1 LFTIPSPLLQT
12 FQSSHSYLATGCE
25 LLMETLALEAQLRP
39 AFYSEPV
46 PGGADFYMHC
56 LRLDFGEAYKV
67 FLKIRDLRE
76 RVEAQY
82 PLLSQPA
89 AQLDYL
95 AHMAVNI
102 LPTTDKKARK
112 LAFVGDDRKTF
123 SYDQTDRRL
132 FQYSVAA
139 HFGIS
144 PEPLFGGALHLND
157 AGVARS
163 LSAFGFG
170 LYAYLGYL
178 VIPCLADL
186 NCMPPELALEWQR
199 RPPAPAKIARSE
211 NGSYFLDPR

>member
-1 LFTIPSPLLQT
+1 
-12 FQSSHSYLATGCE
+12 
-25 LLMETLALEAQLRP
+25 METLALEAQLRP
-39 AFYSEPV
+39 VFYSEPV
-46 PGGADFYMHC
+46 PGGAEFYMHC

-82 PLLSQPA
+82 PLLFQPA

-102 LPTTDKKARK
+102 LPMTDQKARK
-112 LAFVGDDRKTF
+112 LAFVGDDRKTV

-132 FQYSVAA
+132 FQYSVAT

-144 PEPLFGGALHLND
+144 PEPLFGGALDLND

-163 LSAFGFG
+163 LSMFGFG
-170 LYAYLGYL
+170 LYAYLGYV
-178 VIPCLADL
+178 VIPALGAAQCLSA
-186 NCMPPELALEWQR
+186 ELALEWQR
-199 RPPAPAKIARSE
+199 RQPAPAKVARSE
-211 NGSYFLDPR
+211 NGSYYIDPR